1 MLSRTLLAAA
11 LAAGM
16 IVSAHTVSPR
26 DANAETKLSMVYPFP
41 DFLIYTKL
49 CKELAEKINA
59 AGKGVVQI
67 DVLPFNS
74 IKMFQQPTAV
84 KGGRMDLVCT
94 PAAFY
99 ARAIPENEVISTSN
113 SSAAKVRENGGAAMI
128 DQLHQKH
135 FNAKYLGWTASGGR
149 FRIYM
154 KDAPKWTGDGLV
166 DLKGIKLRDNP
177 IYGAFFRALNGS
189 THPMASTQVY
199 AALEKGVVNASA
211 WATIG
216 LQGLKWDKFLRHAV
230 MPEFYQTDIGWIMN
244 LDRWNKLDGKA
255 KQLIQNTVIDHENSA
270 RATLQK
276 LAADEKASLE
286 KGGMQFHNVPNPD
299 KYLKMAV
306 DSAYA
311 RITERLKKAKRDT
324 AHVAKLRSLYQE

>member
-1 MLSRTLLAAA
+1 MLSRTLLAAV

-16 IVSAHTVSPR
+16 IVSVHTVAPR
-26 DANAETKLSMVYPFP
+26 DASAETKLSMVYPFP

-49 CKELAEKINA
+49 CKQLAEKINA
-59 AGKGVVQI
+59 RGKGVVQI

-128 DQLHQKH
+128 DQLHQKL

-154 KDAPKWTGDGLV
+154 KDAPKWTSDGLV

-189 THPMASTQVY
+189 THPMAATQVY

-216 LQGLKWDKFLRHAV
+216 LQGLRWDKFLRHAV

-255 KQLIQNTVIDHENSA
+255 QQLIQNVVIEHEKSA

-276 LAADEKASLE
+276 LAADEKASLV
-286 KGGMQFHNVPNPD
+286 KGGMQFHNVPSPD
-299 KYLKMAV
+299 KYLKLAV

-311 RITERLKKAKRDT
+311 RIVERLKKAKRDT